1 MRALLQAIANKPFVV
16 QTLVSRLVNVL
27 LAHTVRPPDTQATA
41 GEPHHACLKSCRPAC
56 QYLVHTWPLSS
67 GAKRLTAV
75 LLPACAAQTE
85 ASGAQGWSRCITI
98 ASQAMEQI
106 RQGSFNFNCQTAL
119 LLPADAFCARCEA
132 GTATGYNRVL
142 KSCRPASPA
151 SSAADLPA
159 KPMVSACRTLLAPCL
174 SPQRWGRLLWLSGCC
189 SSPPHVHAASHG

>member
-1 MRALLQAIANKPFVV
+1 MWPVYKRRAQAAMRALLQAIANKPFVV

-75 LLPACAAQTE
+75 LLPAC
-85 ASGAQGWSRCITI
+85 
-98 ASQAMEQI
+98 
-106 RQGSFNFNCQTAL
+106 
-119 LLPADAFCARCEA
+119 EA